1 MKTNDA
7 RQDAVNQNRR
17 GFLKAG
23 AASIAVG
30 LSAGVIAPSASGEM
44 TSTENS
50 PAPARTIQDSMPT
63 RNLGKTGFRVGI
75 FGLGGQ
81 GALEKANNESLALQ
95 MIQRALEL
103 GVNYFDTSAIYGGPD
118 RWSDGGQGALEKA
131 SNESLALQ
139 IIQRALELG
148 VNYFDTSAIYGG
160 PDRWSERYLGK
171 GLKGS
176 RDHVFIATK
185 TKERTRDAAL
195 KNLDVSLKL
204 LDTDHI
210 DTWQLHDVGIQE
222 DIDQIFGKGGAIEA
236 LVQAH
241 DQKMVRHLGVTGR
254 FRPEALMECIRRFPF
269 DTVLMGVN
277 AADKYYYSFE
287 KDLLPL
293 AVEKQMG
300 IIGMKVMARGR
311 ILSSWTPPPV
321 EQQKRSWEG
330 RGAIATTPGTLTKRE
345 TFYYNLSLPI
355 STAIIGCDSVEQVE
369 ECVELARSFTPLSQ
383 AQMAAMEAK
392 VEPVAKQS
400 LFFRLMPR

>member
-1 MKTNDA
+1 MKTNDTP
-7 RQDAVNQNRR
+7 RDASSQNRR
-17 GFLKAG
+17 GFLKTG
-23 AASIAVG
+23 AASIAAG
-30 LSAGVIAPSASGEM
+30 LSAAVIAPSASGEV

-50 PAPARTIQDSMPT
+50 PAAARAVQDMMPT

-81 GALEKANNESLALQ
+81 GALEKVDNESLALQ
-95 MIQRALEL
+95 MIQRAL
-103 GVNYFDTSAIYGGPD
+103 D
-118 RWSDGGQGALEKA
+118 
-131 SNESLALQ
+131 
-139 IIQRALELG
+139 LG

-176 RDHVFIATK
+176 RDHVFIASK
-185 TKERTRDAAL
+185 TKERIRDAAL

-236 LVQAH
+236 LVQAR

-330 RGAIATTPGTLTKRE
+330 RGAIATTPGTLTKQE

-392 VEPVAKQS
+392 VEPVAKQA

>member
-1 MKTNDA
+1 MDMKPNDTP
-7 RQDAVNQNRR
+7 QDAGNQNRR
-17 GFLKAG
+17 GFLKTG
-23 AASIAVG
+23 AASLAAG
-30 LSAGVIAPSASGEM
+30 LSAGVMASRASGEV

-50 PAPARTIQDSMPT
+50 PAAAKAVQDMMPT

-81 GALEKANNESLALQ
+81 GALEKHNNENVALA
-95 MIQRALEL
+95 MIQRALDL
-103 GVNYFDTSAIYGGPD
+103 GVNYFDTSAIY
-118 RWSDGGQGALEKA
+118 R
-131 SNESLALQ
+131 
-139 IIQRALELG
+139 
-148 VNYFDTSAIYGG
+148 G
-160 PDRWSERYLGK
+160 PDRWSEQYLGK

-176 RDHVFIATK
+176 RDHVFIASK

-210 DTWQLHDVGIQE
+210 DSWQLHDVGIQE
-222 DIDQIFGKGGAIEA
+222 DIDQIFAKGGAMEA
-236 LVQAH
+236 LVQAR

-254 FRPEALMECIRRFPF
+254 FRPDALIDCIHRFNF

-300 IIGMKVMARGR
+300 IVGMKVMARGR

-321 EQQKRSWEG
+321 EEQKHSWEG
-330 RGAIATTPGTLTKRE
+330 RGAVTTIPGTLTKQE
-345 TFYYNLSLPI
+345 TFFYTLSLPI

-369 ECVELARSFTPLSQ
+369 ECVELARSFNPLNQ
-383 AQMAAMEAK
+383 AQMAALEAK

>member
-1 MKTNDA
+1 MKVKNA
-7 RQDAVNQNRR
+7 FQDAAQSNRR
-17 GFLKAG
+17 DFLRSG
-23 AASIAVG
+23 AAIATG
-30 LSAGVIAPSASGEM
+30 LSAGMLTSASIGDVAAAKSMNADE
-44 TSTENS
+44 TG
-50 PAPARTIQDSMPT
+50 PVQGLMPT
-63 RNLGKTGFRVGI
+63 RNLGKTGARVGI

-81 GALEKANNESLALQ
+81 GALERANQDELALQ

-103 GVNYFDTSAIYGGPD
+103 GVNYFDTSAIYGGP
-118 RWSDGGQGALEKA
+118 
-131 SNESLALQ
+131 N
-139 IIQRALELG
+139 
-148 VNYFDTSAIYGG
+148 
-160 PDRWSERYLGK
+160 RWSEHYLGK

-176 RDHVFIATK
+176 RDRVFIATK

-210 DTWQLHDVGIQE
+210 DCWQLHDVGIQE

-236 LVQAH
+236 LIQAH
-241 DQKMVRHLGVTGR
+241 DQKIVRHLGVTGR
-254 FRPEALMECIRRFPF
+254 FRPEALMESIRRFPF
-269 DTVLMGVN
+269 DTVLMAVN
-277 AADKYYYSFE
+277 AADKYYYPFE

-321 EQQKRSWEG
+321 EAQKRSWEG
-330 RGAIATTPGTLTKRE
+330 KGAITTIPGTLTKQE
-345 TFYYNLSLPI
+345 TFFYNLSLPL

-369 ECVELARSFTPLSQ
+369 ECAELARSFTPLSE
-383 AQMAAMEAK
+383 AQMTALEAK
-392 VEPVAKQS
+392 VEPIAKQA

>member
-1 MKTNDA
+1 MKPNDTP
-7 RQDAVNQNRR
+7 QDGANRNRR
-17 GFLKAG
+17 GFLKTG
-23 AASIAVG
+23 AASLAAG
-30 LSAGVIAPSASGEM
+30 LSAGVITSRASGEVM
-44 TSTENS
+44 SKENS
-50 PAPARTIQDSMPT
+50 PAGAKGVQDMMPT

-81 GALEKANNESLALQ
+81 GALEKANNETLALK
-95 MIQRALEL
+95 MIER
-103 GVNYFDTSAIYGGPD
+103 S
-118 RWSDGGQGALEKA
+118 
-131 SNESLALQ
+131 
-139 IIQRALELG
+139 LELG

-176 RDHVFIATK
+176 RDQVFIATK

-195 KNLDVSLKL
+195 KNIEVSLKL

-210 DTWQLHDVGIQE
+210 DIWQLHDVGIQE
-222 DIDQIFGKGGAIEA
+222 DIDQIFGKGGAMEA
-236 LVQAH
+236 LIQAR

-254 FRPEALMECIRRFPF
+254 FRPEALMECIHRFPF

-287 KDLLPL
+287 KELLPL

-321 EQQKRSWEG
+321 EQQKHSWEG

-383 AQMAAMEAK
+383 AQMGALEAK
-392 VEPVAKQS
+392 VEPVAKQA

>member
-1 MKTNDA
+1 MDMKTMDMKTNDTP
-7 RQDAVNQNRR
+7 QDAGNQNRR

-23 AASIAVG
+23 AASIAAG
-30 LSAGVIAPSASGEM
+30 LSAGVIAASASGEVA
-44 TSTENS
+44 STENS
-50 PAPARTIQDSMPT
+50 PAAARAIQDMMPT

-81 GALEKANNESLALQ
+81 GALEKANNESLSLQ
-95 MIQRALEL
+95 LIQRALEL

-118 RWSDGGQGALEKA
+118 RW
-131 SNESLALQ
+131 
-139 IIQRALELG
+139 R
-148 VNYFDTSAIYGG
+148 
-160 PDRWSERYLGK
+160 ERYLGK

-176 RDHVFIATK
+176 PDHVFFATQ

-204 LDTDHI
+204 LDSDHI
-210 DTWQLHDVGIQE
+210 DSWQLHDVGIQE
-222 DIDQIFGKGGAIEA
+222 DIDQIFGKGGAMEA
-236 LVQAH
+236 LVQAC
-241 DQKMVRHLGVTGR
+241 DQKMVRHLGVTER
-254 FRPEALMECIRRFPF
+254 FPPEALMECIRRFAF

-277 AADKYYYSFE
+277 AADRYYYSFE

-311 ILSSWTPPPV
+311 ILSSWTPPPG

-330 RGAIATTPGTLTKRE
+330 RGAITTIRGTLTKRE
-345 TFYYNLSLPI
+345 TFFYTLSLPI
-355 STAIIGCDSVEQVE
+355 GTAIIGCDSVEQLE

-383 AQMAAMEAK
+383 AQMAALEAK
-392 VEPVAKQS
+392 VEPVAKQA
-400 LFFRLMPR
+400 LFFRLM

>member
-1 MKTNDA
+1 MTMKPNDP
-7 RQDAVNQNRR
+7 RQDGVNQNRR
-17 GFLKAG
+17 GFLKTG
-23 AASIAVG
+23 AASIAG
-30 LSAGVIAPSASGEM
+30 LSAGVIASRASGEV
-44 TSTENS
+44 TAKENS
-50 PAPARTIQDSMPT
+50 PAAEKAVQDMMPT

-81 GALEKANNESLALQ
+81 GALEKHNNEGLAL
-95 MIQRALEL
+95 A
-103 GVNYFDTSAIYGGPD
+103 
-118 RWSDGGQGALEKA
+118 
-131 SNESLALQ
+131 

-160 PDRWSERYLGK
+160 ADRWSEQYLGM
-171 GLKGS
+171 GLKGY

-195 KNLDVSLKL
+195 KNLEVSLKL
-204 LDTDHI
+204 LDTDHV

-222 DIDQIFGKGGAIEA
+222 DVDQIFGKGGAMEA
-236 LVQAH
+236 LVQAR

-254 FRPEALMECIRRFPF
+254 FRPEALIECTNRFAF
-269 DTVLMGVN
+269 DTILMGVN

-287 KDLLPL
+287 KELLPL

-321 EQQKRSWEG
+321 EEQKHSWEG
-330 RGAIATTPGTLTKRE
+330 RGAVTTISGTLTKRE
-345 TFYYNLSLPI
+345 TFFYTLSLPI
-355 STAIIGCDSVEQVE
+355 STAIIGCDSVAQVE

-383 AQMAAMEAK
+383 AQMAALEAK
-392 VEPVAKQS
+392 VEPVAKQA
-400 LFFRLMPR
+400 LFFRLTPR

>member
-1 MKTNDA
+1 MDMKTNDTP
-7 RQDAVNQNRR
+7 QDAANQNRR
-17 GFLKAG
+17 GFLKTG
-23 AASIAVG
+23 AASIAAG
-30 LSAGVIAPSASGEM
+30 LSAGVIASSASAEV

-50 PAPARTIQDSMPT
+50 PAAAKAIQDMMPT

-95 MIQRALEL
+95 VVGRALEL
-103 GVNYFDTSAIYGGPD
+103 GVNYFDTP
-118 RWSDGGQGALEKA
+118 
-131 SNESLALQ
+131 
-139 IIQRALELG
+139 
-148 VNYFDTSAIYGG
+148 AIYGG
-160 PDRWSERYLGK
+160 PDRWSEQYLGK

-176 RDHVFIATK
+176 RDHVFIASK

-195 KNLDVSLKL
+195 KNLEVSLKL

-254 FRPEALMECIRRFPF
+254 FRPEALIECINRFPF

-293 AVEKQMG
+293 AVEKEMG

-321 EQQKRSWEG
+321 EQQKHSWEG
-330 RGAIATTPGTLTKRE
+330 MAIQATTGGTLDMRQAM
-345 TFYYNLSLPI
+345 YYSLSPPV
-355 STAIIGCDSVEQVE
+355 STVIIGCDSI
-369 ECVELARSFTPLSQ
+369 
-383 AQMAAMEAK
+383 
-392 VEPVAKQS
+392 KQ
-400 LFFRLMPR
+400 L

>member
-1 MKTNDA
+1 MKPNEPPHDA
-7 RQDAVNQNRR
+7 GNQNRR
-17 GFLKAG
+17 DFLKTG
-23 AASIAVG
+23 AASMATG
-30 LSAGVIAPSASGEM
+30 LSAGVLAASASAEA
-44 TSTENS
+44 TSAEDS
-50 PAPARTIQDSMPT
+50 PAAAKAVQDMMPT
-63 RNLGKTGFRVGI
+63 RNLGRTGFRVGI

-81 GALEKANNESLALQ
+81 GALEKHENESVALA
-95 MIQRALEL
+95 
-103 GVNYFDTSAIYGGPD
+103 
-118 RWSDGGQGALEKA
+118 
-131 SNESLALQ
+131 

-176 RDHVFIATK
+176 RDQVFIATK

-195 KNLDVSLKL
+195 KNLEVSLKL

-222 DIDQIFGKGGAIEA
+222 DVDQIFGKDGAMEA
-236 LVQAH
+236 LIQAR

-254 FRPEALMECIRRFPF
+254 FRPEALIECINRFPF

-293 AVEKQMG
+293 AVEKQMA

-321 EQQKRSWEG
+321 EEQKHSWEG

-345 TFYYNLSLPI
+345 TFFYNLSLPI

-369 ECVELARSFTPLSQ
+369 ECVELARSFTPLNQ
-383 AQMAAMEAK
+383 AQMTALEAK
-392 VEPVAKQS
+392 VEPVAKQA